1 MVQIS
6 RWKIFLILAICIYGF
21 AYSSP
26 NFLSESARTYM
37 AESLPG
43 WLPHKTVNLG
53 LDLRGGAHLL
63 YEVDMDKVFKERA
76 DNLEQDYNDFIKKED
91 LSKKSIMTIDRG
103 VRVVM
108 ETSEDMQKLKSKIRK
123 SDSRLYVVVD
133 DDGVTI
139 SVTMDDAYIKE
150 VQDQVIAQVIEVVR
164 RRIDEMGTNEP
175 IIQRQGDN
183 RVVIQVPGASSAQV
197 RELVGKTAKLGFHLV
212 VDGGRKSFR
221 DMSLPYADEPG
232 RELAVKKTAIIT
244 GDMLENAQPSFD
256 QSGRPVVSF
265 KMNSLGAS
273 KFCDVTRKNV
283 GKPFAIVLD
292 NEIIS
297 APRINE
303 SICGGSGQISGG
315 FDVKEAQNLALL
327 LRAGALP
334 ADMDVVEERTVGP
347 SLGADSVAAGKTAS
361 LIGMALVLIF
371 MLVAY
376 GFFGLL
382 ANVALVV
389 NIGLILALLSS
400 LQATLTLPGIAGIV
414 LTVGMAVDAN
424 VLIFERIREEV
435 AGGRSPIS
443 AVDAGYSRAMS
454 TIIDSS
460 LTTLIAAAIL
470 FAVGTGPVKGFA
482 VTLAIGIMTSMF
494 SAIMVTRLL
503 VILWMQYKR
512 PKELP
517 L

>member
-6 RWKIFLILAICIYGF
+6 RWKMFLVLAVCIYGF
-21 AYSSP
+21 AYSLP
-26 NFLSESARTYM
+26 NMLSVETRGFITENLS
-37 AESLPG
+37 G

-63 YEVDMDKVFKERA
+63 YEVDMEKVFKERA
-76 DNLEQDYNDFIKKED
+76 DILEQDYDDYIKEEG
-91 LSKKSIMTIDRG
+91 LSKKSITTIERG
-103 VRVVM
+103 VRIVM
-108 ETSEDMQKLKSKIRK
+108 ETPECVQKLKNMIRK
-123 SDSRLYVVVD
+123 NDSRLYIKVGS
-133 DDGVTI
+133 DGKMIT
-139 SVTMDDAYIKE
+139 VTMGDSYVKE
-150 VQDQVIAQVIEVVR
+150 VQDQVISQVIEVVR
-164 RRIDEMGTNEP
+164 RRVDEMGTTEP

-183 RVVIQVPGASSAQV
+183 RIVIQVPGASSAQV

-212 VDGGRKSFR
+212 ARGGRKSFR
-221 DMSLPYADEPG
+221 DISLPYADEPG
-232 RELAVKKTAIIT
+232 RELVIKKTAIIV
-244 GDMLENAQPSFD
+244 GDMLENAQPSFN
-256 QSGRPVVSF
+256 QAGQPVVSF
-265 KMNSLGAS
+265 RLNSLGAR

-283 GKPFAIVLD
+283 GQPFAIVLD
-292 NEIIS
+292 NKIIS

-303 SICGGSGQISGG
+303 AICGGNGQISGG
-315 FDVKEAQNLALL
+315 FDVKEAGDLALL

-334 ADMDVVEERTVGP
+334 ADMDVVEERSVGP

-361 LIGMALVLIF
+361 LIGMALVLVF
-371 MLVAY
+371 MMVAY
-376 GFFGLL
+376 GFFGFL
-382 ANVALVV
+382 ANLALIV
-389 NIGLILALLSS
+389 NIALILALLSS

-454 TIIDSS
+454 TIIDSN

-470 FAVGTGPVKGFA
+470 FSVGTGPVRGFA
-482 VTLAIGIMTSMF
+482 VTLAIGIMTSLF

-503 VILWMQYKR
+503 IILWLQHKK

-517 L
+517 I

>member
-1 MVQIS
+1 MVQIP
-6 RWKIFLILAICIYGF
+6 RWKIYLILAVCIYGF

-26 NFLSESARTYM
+26 NFLGERVRSYM
-37 AESLPG
+37 VENLPG

-63 YEVDMDKVFKERA
+63 YEVDMVKVFKERA
-76 DNLEQDYNDFIKKED
+76 DNIEQDYNDFIKEKK
-91 LSKKSIMTIDRG
+91 LSKRG
-103 VRVVM
+103 VATIEHGVRIVM
-108 ETSEDMQKLKSKIRK
+108 ETSEDMQTLKSMIRK
-123 SDSRLYVVVD
+123 NDPRLYVVTG
-133 DDGVTI
+133 DDGVTL
-139 SVTMDDAYIKE
+139 SVTMDDSYVKE

-175 IIQRQGDN
+175 IIQRQGEN
-183 RVVIQVPGASSAQV
+183 RVVIQVPGASSDQV
-197 RELVGKTAKLGFHLV
+197 RELVGQTAKLGFHLV
-212 VDGGRKSFR
+212 ASGGRKSFR

-232 RELAVKKTAIIT
+232 RDLVVKKTAIIS
-244 GDMLENAQPSFD
+244 GEMLDNATPTFD

-265 KMNSLGAS
+265 KMNSLGAR

-283 GKPFAIVLD
+283 GQPFAIVLD
-292 NEIIS
+292 NKIIS

-303 SICGGSGQISGG
+303 AICGGSGQISGG

-361 LIGMALVLIF
+361 IIGMALVLFF
-371 MLVAY
+371 MLICY
-376 GFFGLL
+376 GLFGLL

-424 VLIFERIREEV
+424 VLVFERIREEV

-454 TIIDSS
+454 TIVDSN

-470 FAVGTGPVKGFA
+470 FSLGTGPVKGFA
-482 VTLAIGIMTSMF
+482 VTLAIGIMTSLF

-503 VILWMQYKR
+503 IVLWMRYKK

>member
-6 RWKIFLILAICIYGF
+6 RWKIFLILSVCFYGF
-21 AYSSP
+21 AYSLP
-26 NFLSESARTYM
+26 NFLSESTRSYM
-37 AESLPG
+37 VENLPG

-63 YEVDMDKVFKERA
+63 YEVDMDEVFRERA
-76 DNLEQDYNDFIKKED
+76 DNLEQDYNDFIKEKK
-91 LSKKSIMTIDRG
+91 LSKKSIATIERG
-103 VRVVM
+103 VRIVM
-108 ETSEDMQKLKSKIRK
+108 ETPEDLQVLKKMIRR
-123 SDSRLYVVVD
+123 SDPRLYVVTGD
-133 DDGVTI
+133 DRVTLT
-139 SVTMDDAYIKE
+139 VTMDDAYVKE
-150 VQDQVIAQVIEVVR
+150 VQDQVISQVIEVVR

-175 IIQRQGDN
+175 IIQRQGTN
-183 RVVIQVPGASSAQV
+183 RVVIQVPGASSGQV

-212 VDGGRKSFR
+212 ASGGRKSFR

-232 RELAVKKTAIIT
+232 RELVVKKQAIIS
-244 GDMLENAQPSFD
+244 GEMLDNAQPSFD

-265 KMNSLGAS
+265 KMNSLGAR

-283 GKPFAIVLD
+283 GQPFAIVLD

-303 SICGGSGQISGG
+303 AICGGKGQISGG

-334 ADMDVVEERTVGP
+334 ADLSVVEERTVGP
-347 SLGADSVAAGKTAS
+347 SLGADSVSAGKTAS
-361 LIGMALVLIF
+361 IIGMALVLVF
-371 MLVAY
+371 MLIYY
-376 GFFGLL
+376 GFFGVL
-382 ANVALVV
+382 ANIALVV

-435 AGGRSPIS
+435 ADGRSPLS
-443 AVDAGYSRAMS
+443 AVDAGYSMAMS
-454 TIIDSS
+454 TIIDSN

-470 FAVGTGPVKGFA
+470 FSVGTGPVRGFA
-482 VTLAIGIMTSMF
+482 VTLAIGIITSMF

-503 VILWMQYKR
+503 VVLWMQRRK

-517 L
+517 I

>member
-6 RWKIFLILAICIYGF
+6 RWKIFLVLAVCFYGV

-26 NFLSESARTYM
+26 NLSGGALRSYIIENM
-37 AESLPG
+37 PG

-63 YEVDMDKVFKERA
+63 YEVDMAKVFKERA
-76 DNLEQDYNDFIKKED
+76 DILERDYIDYIKEEG
-91 LSKKSIMTIDRG
+91 LSQKNIATNKQG

-108 ETSEDMQKLKSKIRK
+108 ETSEGAQKLKNMIRK
-123 SDSRLYVVVD
+123 NDPRLYVKVE
-133 DDGVTI
+133 
-139 SVTMDDAYIKE
+139 DDAVTLNVVMEEKYIKE
-150 VQDQVIAQVIEVVR
+150 VRDQVISQVIEVVR
-164 RRIDEMGTNEP
+164 RRIDEMGTTEP

-183 RVVIQVPGASSAQV
+183 RVVIQVPGASSEQV
-197 RELVGKTAKLGFHLV
+197 RLLVGRTAKLGFHLV
-212 VDGGRKSFR
+212 AASGRKSFR
-221 DMSLPYADEPG
+221 DMILPYADEPG
-232 RELAVKKTAIIT
+232 RELAVKKTAVIT
-244 GDMLENAQPSFD
+244 GDMLDNAQPSFN
-256 QSGRPVVSF
+256 QGGQPVVSF
-265 KMNSLGAS
+265 RLNSLGAR

-283 GKPFAIVLD
+283 NKPFAIILD
-292 NEIIS
+292 NEVIS

-303 SICGGSGQISGG
+303 PICGGQGQISGG
-315 FDVKEAQNLALL
+315 FDIKEAKDLALL

-334 ADMDVVEERTVGP
+334 ADLDVVEERTVGP

-361 LIGMALVLIF
+361 LIGMILVLVF
-371 MLVAY
+371 MLAAY

-389 NIGLILALLSS
+389 NITLIMALLSS

-424 VLIFERIREEV
+424 VLIFERIREEK
-435 AGGRSPIS
+435 AAGRSPIS

-454 TIIDSS
+454 TIIDSN

-470 FAVGTGPVKGFA
+470 FSVGTGPVKGFA
-482 VTLAIGIMTSMF
+482 VTLAIGIVTSLF

-503 VILWMQYKR
+503 VVLWLQRKR

-517 L
+517 I